1 MKATEEMLK
10 RDIEIAT
17 DYFSNDPL
25 SRRIPYAHSYPKNCC
40 ERTSSLMT
48 VVLREKYPGSK
59 VVYVEGGN
67 HPLHFWV
74 EVDEFVVDLTAH
86 QFDGHSGPLLCK
98 KPSPLELEFERDVIQ
113 EWPEQNRDHIANT
126 NDRDTKEPLWHQVLN
141 GLRGAL
147 GVPLVVE
154 SPPPQR

>member
-10 RDIEIAT
+10 SDIELAT

-25 SRRIPYAHSYPKNCC
+25 SKRIPYAHSYPKNCC

-48 VVLREKYPGSK
+48 VVLREKYPGSL

-86 QFDGHSGPLLCK
+86 QFAGHLEPLLCI
-98 KPSPLELEFERDVIQ
+98 KPSPLERDFERDVIQ
-113 EWPEQNRDHIANT
+113 EWPERDRDHIT
-126 NDRDTKEPLWHQVLN
+126 NCNDGYTKEPLWYPVLN
-141 GLRGAL
+141 GLRRAL
-147 GVPLVVE
+147 GVPVVVE